1 MLSLGTVLH
10 NTHTIFQRLFCDMSA
25 DPTKY
30 EEQAPMMVAARLA
43 SGVEFTNPKA
53 NEVVQMLNQAI
64 SRGESTATFKTP
76 TARYSK

>member
-1 MLSLGTVLH
+1 
-10 NTHTIFQRLFCDMSA
+10 
-25 DPTKY
+25 
-30 EEQAPMMVAARLA
+30 MVAARLA

-76 TARYSK
+76 TARVSMCEATYNKCQWTGNQMTRAISDLMQFESQKINANIV